1 MYIEIGGDWMSKVIG
16 EKDDEYLFQMYREI
30 TEFHESGV
38 LCKGSEL
45 RKLSDDLRR
54 RKKIPENFL
63 RMTEDAV
70 LYEMARRY
78 YNQHI

>member
-1 MYIEIGGDWMSKVIG
+1 MYIEIGGDWLAKAIG

-30 TEFHESGV
+30 AEFHESGV

-54 RKKIPENFL
+54 QKEIPENFL

>member
-1 MYIEIGGDWMSKVIG
+1 MYIEIGGDWLSKVIG
-16 EKDDEYLFQMYREI
+16 EKDDEHLFQMYREI

-38 LCKGSEL
+38 LCNGSEL

-54 RKKIPENFL
+54 QMKIPENFL